1 MPIPRACRNDI
12 DYMDQHLDFTTDPV
26 AYPTA
31 AFGSFVRMMQQQYDM
46 HYVPI
51 FDPAISSTQSAGTYP
66 AWDDGVQQ
74 DVFIKSANGS
84 ILIGQVWP
92 GYTAFPD
99 FFSANA
105 QSWWTAQIQSFH
117 NQLPFDGMW
126 IDMNEPSNF
135 CNGECATSASA
146 PGLTGRALL
155 DSVTKVWCTAQ
166 DARTRASSSCARVRS
181 LHVHAALHTTVRVCS
196 ACRMRPLPRR
206 ALRLRPRRLLRPP
219 LTRWVSSSQRCAQVR
234 PPPQRAA
241 APTLRSHP
249 HSRSSLTPPRGAFDL
264 SNGRACRREPRRPH
278 VPALPAWSPG
288 WRHAAGGEDGV
299 HERLAVRGH
308 ALQPAQHVRLE

>member
-1 MPIPRACRNDI
+1 MRSGTCAAILLFTTTRACACARARACKHTLAHWLFVCELDCRNDI

-31 AFGSFVRMMQQQYDM
+31 AFGNFVRMMQQQYDM

-51 FDPAISSTQSAGTYP
+51 FDPAISSTQSAGSYP
-66 AWDDGVQQ
+66 SWDDGVQQ
-74 DVFIKSANGS
+74 DVFIKSDNGS

-135 CNGECATSASA
+135 CNGECTNTGSA
-146 PGLTGRALL
+146 PSLTGRALL
-155 DSVTKVWCTAQ
+155 DSIAKVRNAVPHSASMLTYTHAQ
-166 DARTRASSSCARVRS
+166 LLVSGYALSLRPRASCHARVRAECGCQDECCVCARAVS
-181 LHVHAALHTTVRVCS
+181 LPCPS
-196 ACRMRPLPRR
+196 R
-206 ALRLRPRRLLRPP
+206 AG
-219 LTRWVSSSQRCAQVR
+219 
-234 PPPQRAA
+234 
-241 APTLRSHP
+241 P
-249 HSRSSLTPPRGAFDL
+249 H
-264 SNGRACRREPRRPH
+264 
-278 VPALPAWSPG
+278 
-288 WRHAAGGEDGV
+288 
-299 HERLAVRGH
+299 
-308 ALQPAQHVRLE
+308 